1 MTEVAAI
8 IFLLTCAPF
17 VLLALTLTFGGKF
30 VVALGSLLF
39 TGSPINGFEYI
50 LSGAMVSAVNAGLSL
65 VDVLLYIWSEAN
77 EHPILALVFSGISV
91 YLHIKLLNRN
101 TYATATRTG
110 LIDTVADFI
119 GTYAVTCSLVI
130 GLSIIVFGSLT
141 LVVSLVGALRLS
153 FVETQGTIV
162 NAFFVILIILAF
174 LAFILHL
181 GKTDLT
187 VHQMLAKA
195 SKHDTKDT
203 DKDTDKKD

>member
-17 VLLALTLTFGGKF
+17 VLLALTVTFGGKF
-30 VVALGSLLF
+30 VFLLGPLLF
-39 TGSPINGFEYI
+39 RGSPTDGLDYF
-50 LSGAMVSAVNAGLSL
+50 LSSVMVSAVNAGSSL
-65 VDVLLYIWSEAN
+65 IDALLYIWSEAN
-77 EHPILALVFSGISV
+77 EHPLLALVFSGISV
-91 YLHIKLLNRN
+91 YLHIKLMNQN
-101 TYATATRTG
+101 TYSTATRTG

-119 GTYAVTCSLVI
+119 GTYALTCSLVI